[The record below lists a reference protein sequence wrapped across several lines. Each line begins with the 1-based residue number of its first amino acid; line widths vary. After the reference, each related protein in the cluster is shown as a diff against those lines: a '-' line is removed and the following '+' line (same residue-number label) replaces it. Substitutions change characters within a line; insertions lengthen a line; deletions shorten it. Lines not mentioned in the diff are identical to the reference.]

1 MESEREVKSL
11 AAVWALRAILTP
23 EGFEDFNLDEGEVY
37 WRKENL
43 KKVVAFLGESQ
54 TPNVLKLLSSNSL
67 KSVNRGLHSIALTR
81 KGHFFVNLRKLEKLL
96 HLSEAEREVL
106 LFALL
111 ATEENGLREA
121 VHEAHFDGPSEFF
134 SHLSRILKISSGEI
148 RKALRK
154 DGTLCSGGLV
164 QFDRGRRYSGIEPL
178 PGLYDALFKPG
189 AEVADLLAGYF
200 SKSPPPALH
209 LKEFSHH
216 PDLEVLIGYLQTALK
231 TGEPGNNVLIHGPP
245 GTGKTELARSLAHHL
260 GAPLFEVSTEDE
272 DGNPVEED
280 QRFRSY
286 LLCQRVVAK
295 NPGSLILFDEIEDVF
310 PLPVSFF
317 FGGLRNS
324 SRHKGWTN
332 RVLETNPIP
341 TIWVCNHLD
350 GMDSAVIR
358 RFDLIIEVA
367 MPPVRARERM
377 LGEML
382 EGVEVRKGFI
392 RELAENVNLA
402 PAHMEKAVKVA
413 RYCHPG
419 NSEAVE
425 NVLKRVIGNSHR
437 ALGLRKREAF
447 STQSS
452 PPYNLHHLN
461 PDHDLEELISFSKRH
476 SSLRIFL
483 YGPPGTGKT
492 AFVHYLGLTLGKP
505 VVVKTASD
513 LLRPYVGQTEMEI
526 ARMFREAED
535 QEAILFLD
543 EVDSFLHDRQQ
554 ASRSWEV
561 TQVNEL
567 LGQLE
572 RFKGLFVCATNLRE
586 KLDAAVFR
594 RFDFKIKLNYL
605 GGEQAWGFFR
615 SLAKELKVRVSS
627 REIRSLRQR
636 IACLGSLAPGDFAVV
651 RRKALMTRKNLS
663 AGLLMDWLEQEVT
676 SKPINSK
683 HPIGFS

>member
-310 PLPVSFF
+310 PSPSPFSWGAEKF
-317 FGGLRNS
+317 QQAQR
-324 SRHKGWTN
+324 
-332 RVLETNPIP
+332 
-341 TIWVCNHLD
+341 LD
-350 GMDSAVIR
+350 QQGA
-358 RFDLIIEVA
+358 
-367 MPPVRARERM
+367 
-377 LGEML
+377 
-382 EGVEVRKGFI
+382 
-392 RELAENVNLA
+392 
-402 PAHMEKAVKVA
+402 
-413 RYCHPG
+413 G
-419 NSEAVE
+419 N
-425 NVLKRVIGNSHR
+425 
-437 ALGLRKREAF
+437 
-447 STQSS
+447 Q
-452 PPYNLHHLN
+452 
-461 PDHDLEELISFSKRH
+461 PDPD
-476 SSLRIFL
+476 
-483 YGPPGTGKT
+483 
-492 AFVHYLGLTLGKP
+492 YLGLQP
-505 VVVKTASD
+505 
-513 LLRPYVGQTEMEI
+513 P
-526 ARMFREAED
+526 
-535 QEAILFLD
+535 
-543 EVDSFLHDRQQ
+543 
-554 ASRSWEV
+554 
-561 TQVNEL
+561 
-567 LGQLE
+567 
-572 RFKGLFVCATNLRE
+572 
-586 KLDAAVFR
+586 R
-594 RFDFKIKLNYL
+594 RHGL
-605 GGEQAWGFFR
+605 GGNPEVRPHYRGSRCPQFGPGKECSGKCWKGWRLGGFHPGACGKCQPR
-615 SLAKELKVRVSS
+615 PGTHGKGGKGRGYCHRGIPKPLKM
-627 REIRSLRQR
+627 
-636 IACLGSLAPGDFAVV
+636 F
-651 RRKALMTRKNLS
+651 
-663 AGLLMDWLEQEVT
+663 
-676 SKPINSK
+676 
-683 HPIGFS
+683 